1 MSVVHYT
8 ANSLSEFV
16 ELVCKIKAPLRKDG
30 LRFNEIPLFRGHAD
44 ISYQLIPAIARPIE
58 SFSSDS
64 LIHEERNLIEMAKF
78 KLPDVF
84 REDMQPL
91 ELLALLQHY
100 GVPTRLLDVT
110 ENALVAL
117 YFACCSKND
126 DNGTNGEVFV
136 FKNNELEIA
145 NYPIIN
151 AIADS
156 YRFAIAGQTFQDFYR
171 NIMCQPY
178 FAEQLHSKS
187 PSIDSLENAATWLH
201 GHFSKTHF
209 VYAPTRSQRQ
219 RAQQGRYILFSNH
232 FIPSPFNKSSESPEA
247 DWIFKSEIEP
257 LYKGDDSIILARIT
271 IPKDAKQRFLFDLE
285 NFGISE
291 EVLFCDDIGTVCN
304 SITNSYHR
312 KARYMFNPSPEKI

>member
-1 MSVVHYT
+1 MSVAHYT
-8 ANSLSEFV
+8 ATSLAEFV
-16 ELVCKIKAPLRKDG
+16 DLVCKIKAPLRKDG

-44 ISYQLIPAIARPIE
+44 NSYQLIPAIARPIE

-117 YFACCSKND
+117 YFACCSKNND
-126 DNGTNGEVFV
+126 HDSDGEVII
-136 FKNNELEIA
+136 FKNNELEVA

-156 YRFAIAGQTFQDFYR
+156 YRFATSSQTFHDFYR
-171 NIMCQPY
+171 NLMCQPY
-178 FAEQLHSKS
+178 FAEQKHSKGTRF
-187 PSIDSLENAATWLH
+187 DSLDDAAKWLYKV
-201 GHFSKTHF
+201 FSEPHF
-209 VYAPTRSQRQ
+209 VYAPIRSQRQ
-219 RAQQGRYILFSNH
+219 RAQQGRYLVFSNL
-232 FIPSPFNKSSESPEA
+232 FIPSPFNNSAGIPESN
-247 DWIFKSEIEP
+247 WIFKEDIEP
-257 LYKGDDSIILARIT
+257 IKKGNDSIILARIT
-271 IPKDAKQRFLFDLE
+271 IPNASKLQILFDLE
-285 NFGISE
+285 SFGISK
-291 EVLFCDDIGTVCN
+291 EVLFCDDIGTVCS
-304 SITNSYHR
+304 SITNSYQR
-312 KARYMFNPSPEKI
+312 KARYMFNPLP

>member
-1 MSVVHYT
+1 MSVAHYT

-16 ELVCKIKAPLRKDG
+16 AQICEIKAPLRKDG
-30 LRFNEIPLFRGHAD
+30 SRFNEIPLFRGHAD
-44 ISYQLIPAIARPIE
+44 NSYQLIPAIARPIE

-117 YFACCSKND
+117 YFACCSKYN
-126 DNGTNGEVFV
+126 DNGSDGEVII
-136 FKNNELEIA
+136 FKNNELEVA

-156 YRFAIAGQTFQDFYR
+156 YRFAIAGQTFQDF
-171 NIMCQPY
+171 
-178 FAEQLHSKS
+178 
-187 PSIDSLENAATWLH
+187 
-201 GHFSKTHF
+201 
-209 VYAPTRSQRQ
+209 
-219 RAQQGRYILFSNH
+219 
-232 FIPSPFNKSSESPEA
+232 
-247 DWIFKSEIEP
+247 
-257 LYKGDDSIILARIT
+257 
-271 IPKDAKQRFLFDLE
+271 
-285 NFGISE
+285 
-291 EVLFCDDIGTVCN
+291 
-304 SITNSYHR
+304 
-312 KARYMFNPSPEKI
+312 

>member
-1 MSVVHYT
+1 MSVAHYT

-16 ELVCKIKAPLRKDG
+16 AQICEIKAPLRKDG
-30 LRFNEIPLFRGHAD
+30 FRFNEIPLFRGHSD
-44 ISYQLIPAIARPIE
+44 NSYQLIPAIARPIE
-58 SFSSDS
+58 SFSSDT

-84 REDMQPL
+84 REDIQPL

-117 YFACCSKND
+117 YFACCSKYN
-126 DNGTNGEVFV
+126 DNGSDGEVII
-136 FKNNELEIA
+136 FKNNELEVA

-187 PSIDSLENAATWLH
+187 PSIGSLENAATWLH
-201 GHFSKTHF
+201 RVFSEPHF
-209 VYAPTRSQRQ
+209 VYAPIRSQRQ
-219 RAQQGRYILFSNH
+219 RAQQGRYLVFSNF
-232 FIPSPFNKSSESPEA
+232 FISSPFNDSTGAPESN
-247 DWIFKSEIEP
+247 WIFREEIEP
-257 LYKGDDSIILARIT
+257 INKGNDSIILARIT
-271 IPKDAKQRFLFDLE
+271 IPKDSKQKLLFDLE
-285 NFGISE
+285 NFGISK
-291 EVLFCDDIGTVCN
+291 EVLFCDDIGTICDN
-304 SITNSYHR
+304 ITNSYRR
-312 KARYMFNPSPEKI
+312 KVRYVFNPDNC

>member
-1 MSVVHYT
+1 MSVAHYT

-16 ELVCKIKAPLRKDG
+16 AQICEIKAPLRKDG
-30 LRFNEIPLFRGHAD
+30 SRFNEIPLFRGHAD
-44 ISYQLIPAIARPIE
+44 NSYQLIPAIARPIE

-78 KLPDVF
+78 TLPDVF

-117 YFACCSKND
+117 YFACCSKYN
-126 DNGTNGEVFV
+126 DNGSDGEVII
-136 FKNNELEIA
+136 FKNNELEVA

-171 NIMCQPY
+171 NIMCQP
-178 FAEQLHSKS
+178 
-187 PSIDSLENAATWLH
+187 
-201 GHFSKTHF
+201 
-209 VYAPTRSQRQ
+209 
-219 RAQQGRYILFSNH
+219 QGRYLVFSNF
-232 FIPSPFNKSSESPEA
+232 FIPSPFNDSTGAPESN
-247 DWIFKSEIEP
+247 WIFKEEIEP
-257 LYKGDDSIILARIT
+257 VNKGNDSIILARIT
-271 IPKDAKQRFLFDLE
+271 IPNGSKLQILFDLE
-285 NFGISE
+285 SFGISK
-291 EVLFCDDIGTVCN
+291 EVLFCDDIGTVCS
-304 SITNSYHR
+304 SITNSYQR
-312 KARYMFNPSPEKI
+312 KARYMFNPLP